1 MAIFYNKTQRPS
13 IPGDKHSEKKWYPR
27 VKSISLASEKEVA
40 QLISDETTLNP
51 KEAEMA
57 LAQLAKAVRILL
69 LAGRN
74 VRLGD
79 WASFYVTVTANAAD
93 TEEECTAARIK
104 KVVPH
109 CHFTKEFLNALQSA
123 TFQRADSMLKS
134 EKKVKPG
141 DDEGGSDDGDDDD
154 GTTE

>member
-1 MAIFYNKTQRPS
+1 MAIFFNKTQRSTNPS
-13 IPGDKHSEKKWYPR
+13 DKNAAMKWYPR

-57 LAQLAKAVRILL
+57 LAQLQKAVTILL
-69 LAGRN
+69 KAGRN

-79 WASFYVTVTANAAD
+79 WASFSVTVQAEGAD
-93 TEEECTAARIK
+93 TEEECTAQRIK

-109 CHFTKEFLNALQSA
+109 CRFSKEFQQSLQSA
-123 TFQRADSMLKS
+123 TFQRGETMLKKS
-134 EKKVKPG
+134 KTASSQ
-141 DDEGGSDDGDDDD
+141 GGSSQG
-154 GTTE
+154 GSQGGSIGITE